1 MTPSSVR
8 KKKGFHQD
16 RTEDW
21 LRRPAGPGRGLSSA
35 VKSVHFV
42 HGSRHAAGE
51 LQPVRQPQGY
61 RRVRRAGHGRLPAR
75 RHGGDLR
82 DVDREPP
89 AGAVGHRP
97 GAAGRGA
104 RAADARRAD
113 QASGRTAAAAGRRAG
128 SAVVRGGRRGRDPGE
143 RTTPRGDGRVVR
155 HGPGHA
161 RLQRRR
167 DRPDA
172 VRLVAGRR
180 HGGARAPAGAV
191 PGLLAVAAVRV
202 ESVPAG
208 AARAPAGPA
217 RAGRALL
224 GRLGGQATAGG
235 GHRTAAGG
243 PASVHGAVHGGHE
256 RAADAGGGAGAGRP
270 ERVRPDRAG
279 RGDHAAERAGGPGV
293 LVAGDLPV
301 ARGHVVRAGSQRAL
315 VPRAVDVPARRRG
328 GGGAA
333 ARLPAPRLGTGAEPP
348 DLSGFAFGGDP
359 VRWLW
364 IIPIS
369 ERDRQLAKERG
380 SSALV
385 SRLAAQHRSWI
396 VGP

>member
-1 MTPSSVR
+1 M
-8 KKKGFHQD
+8 
-16 RTEDW
+16 
-21 LRRPAGPGRGLSSA
+21 
-35 VKSVHFV
+35 
-42 HGSRHAAGE
+42 
-51 LQPVRQPQGY
+51 
-61 RRVRRAGHGRLPAR
+61 
-75 RHGGDLR
+75 
-82 DVDREPP
+82 
-89 AGAVGHRP
+89 
-97 GAAGRGA
+97 
-104 RAADARRAD
+104 
-113 QASGRTAAAAGRRAG
+113 
-128 SAVVRGGRRGRDPGE
+128 VRGGRRGRDPGE
-143 RTTPRGDGRVVR
+143 RTTARGDGRVVR

-191 PGLLAVAAVRV
+191 PSLLAVAAVRV

-235 GHRTAAGG
+235 GHRAAAGG
-243 PASVHGAVHGGHE
+243 PASVHGAVHGRHE

-328 GGGAA
+328 RGGAA
-333 ARLPAPRLGTGAEPP
+333 ARLPGCAQRGGRGGRPPAATQDGPEPP